1 MLLASATIIRRKN
14 ILIEMNIV
22 SKYNAFMI
30 LFMPCDPSS
39 LFCLLVAQHAHA
51 TQFRKRLPKSE
62 IDITHVVPVQR
73 GLVMMV
79 VSPRSA
85 RDPCDW

>member
-1 MLLASATIIRRKN
+1 MFLASATIIRRTN

-22 SKYNAFMI
+22 SKCNAFMI
-30 LFMPCDPSS
+30 LFMSCDPSL

-62 IDITHVVPVQR
+62 IDIRPPFFDSLVAQYFTRSPTH
-73 GLVMMV
+73 
-79 VSPRSA
+79 
-85 RDPCDW
+85 